1 MTMLKTT
8 PQSTVRP
15 ALLAASLAM
24 AFSLAHAGG
33 VSDTEIVVG
42 THIDLS
48 GPVAAGMPMLRN
60 AMQMRLDEANAAGGV
75 NGRKFKL
82 IVEDNGSQP
91 QLAVRAVQKLI
102 KSDDVFAILNSFG
115 SGPNAATV
123 KTATDAGVVVFGPWA
138 ASGIIQKVSGNS
150 PLLFTTVQNYDTTTA
165 TGVSWAIKNWG
176 AKKIG
181 VIYQEGPFGDLVRAG
196 MNAALKEANLTVAA
210 EAAWKGGDI
219 DFSSQV
225 AKMKAANVDVILA
238 GTIVR
243 ETVGVMAE
251 VKKLGWKEVKVLTT
265 LPGRSG
271 IVAALGKDTVE
282 SLYGIGGWKLHSADS
297 ADAEA
302 KKFQASFKQKFS
314 VDPDENAAN
323 AYSYTDWFIKCA
335 QAAGRNLTAESFARA
350 AQGVS
355 HQDFTTY
362 SKQNF
367 IGNHVG
373 PEYASIDLIKGGKWV
388 QQAAPMTGLVKN

>member
-1 MTMLKTT
+1 MKLLKRTF
-8 PQSTVRP
+8 
-15 ALLAASLAM
+15 LAAAIGL
-24 AFSLAHAGG
+24 AFSFAHAGG
-33 VSDTEIVVG
+33 VTDTEIVVG

-75 NGRKFKL
+75 NGRKFRL
-82 IVEDNGSQP
+82 VVEDNGSQP

-102 KSDDVFAILNSFG
+102 KSDDVFAIINPFG
-115 SGPNAATV
+115 SGTNAATV
-123 KTATDAGVVVFGPWA
+123 KAATDAGVVVFAPWA
-138 ASGIIQKVSGNS
+138 ASSIIQKISGNS
-150 PLLFTTVQNYDTTTA
+150 PLLFTTVQNYDSTTA
-165 TGVSWAIKNWG
+165 TGLSWAIKNWN

-196 MNAALKEANLTVAA
+196 MNTALKQANLTVAA
-210 EAAWKGGDI
+210 EAAWKAGDI

-251 VKKLGWKEVKVLTT
+251 VKKIGWKEVKVLTT

-271 IVAALGKDTVE
+271 IVALLGKDAVE
-282 SLYGIGGWKLHSADS
+282 GMYGIGGWQLHGTDTANAD
-297 ADAEA
+297 A
-302 KKFQASFKQKFS
+302 KKFMTSYKQKFNA
-314 VDPDENAAN
+314 DPDENAAN
-323 AYSYTDWFIKCA
+323 AYSYTDWFVKSV
-335 QAAGRNLTAESFARA
+335 QAAGRSLTAESFSKA
-350 AQGVS
+350 AQGVA

-367 IGNHVG
+367 VGNHVG
-373 PEYASIDLIKGGKWV
+373 PEFASIDLIKSGRWV
-388 QQAAPMTGLVKN
+388 QHVAPMTGLVKN

>member
-1 MTMLKTT
+1 MK
-8 PQSTVRP
+8 
-15 ALLAASLAM
+15 LLRRTFIAVATSVLLSATYAA
-24 AFSLAHAGG
+24 G
-33 VSDTEIVVG
+33 VTDTEIVVG

-75 NGRKFKL
+75 NGRKFRL
-82 IVEDNGSQP
+82 VVEDNGSQP
-91 QLAVRAVQKLI
+91 QMAVRAVQKLI
-102 KSDDVFAILNSFG
+102 NSDGVFAIINPFG
-115 SGPNAATV
+115 STTNAATV
-123 KTATDAGVVVFGPWA
+123 KTATDAGVIVFAPWA

-150 PLLFTTVQNYDTTTA
+150 PLLFTTVQNYDSTTA
-165 TGVSWAIKNWG
+165 TGVSWAIKNWN
-176 AKKIG
+176 ARKIG

-210 EAAWKGGDI
+210 EAAWKAGDI

-251 VKKLGWKEVKVLTT
+251 VRKLGWKEVKVLTA

-271 IVAALGKDTVE
+271 IVAVLGKDAVE
-282 SLYGIGGWKLHSADS
+282 GLYGIGGWKLHNSDTTDAD
-297 ADAEA
+297 A
-302 KKFQASFKQKFS
+302 KKFQASFKQKFNM
-314 VDPDENAAN
+314 DPDENAAN

-335 QAAGRNLTAESFARA
+335 MAAGNSLTADGFSKAC
-350 AQGVS
+350 QGVA

-367 IGNHVG
+367 TGNHVG
-373 PEYASIDLIKGGKWV
+373 PEFASIDVIKGGKWT
-388 QQAAPMTGLVKN
+388 QQAAPMTGLVK

>member
-1 MTMLKTT
+1 MK
-8 PQSTVRP
+8 
-15 ALLAASLAM
+15 LLRRTFIAAATSVLLSPTYA
-24 AFSLAHAGG
+24 AG
-33 VSDTEIVVG
+33 VTDSEIVVG

-75 NGRKFKL
+75 NGRKFRL
-82 IVEDNGSQP
+82 VVEDNGSQP
-91 QLAVRAVQKLI
+91 QMAVRAVQKLI
-102 KSDDVFAILNSFG
+102 NSDGVFAIINSFG
-115 SGPNAATV
+115 STTNAATV
-123 KTATDAGVVVFGPWA
+123 KTATDAGVIVFAPWA

-150 PLLFTTVQNYDTTTA
+150 PLLFTTVQNYDSTTA
-165 TGVSWAIKNWG
+165 TGVSWAIKNWN

-210 EAAWKGGDI
+210 EAAWKAGDI

-251 VKKLGWKEVKVLTT
+251 VRKLGWKEVKVLTA

-271 IVAALGKDTVE
+271 IVAVLGKDAVE
-282 SLYGIGGWKLHSADS
+282 GLYGIGGWKLHNIDT
-297 ADAEA
+297 ADADA
-302 KKFQASFKQKFS
+302 KKFQTSFKQKFNM
-314 VDPDENAAN
+314 DPDENAAN

-335 QAAGRNLTAESFARA
+335 TAAGKSLTSDSFSKAC
-350 AQGVS
+350 QGVA
-355 HQDFTTY
+355 HQDFTTF

-367 IGNHVG
+367 LGNHVG
-373 PEYASIDLIKGGKWV
+373 PEFASIDVIKGGKWT
-388 QQAAPMTGLVKN
+388 QLAAPMTGLVK

>member
-1 MTMLKTT
+1 MK
-8 PQSTVRP
+8 
-15 ALLAASLAM
+15 LLRRTFIAAATSVLLSPTYA
-24 AFSLAHAGG
+24 AG
-33 VSDTEIVVG
+33 VTDSEIVVG

-75 NGRKFKL
+75 NGRKFRL
-82 IVEDNGSQP
+82 VVEDNGSQP
-91 QLAVRAVQKLI
+91 QMAVRAVQKLI
-102 KSDDVFAILNSFG
+102 NSDGVFAIINPFG
-115 SGPNAATV
+115 STTSAATV
-123 KTATDAGVVVFGPWA
+123 KTATDAGVIVFAPWA

-150 PLLFTTVQNYDTTTA
+150 PLLFTTVQNYDSTTA
-165 TGVSWAIKNWG
+165 TGVSWAIKNWN

-210 EAAWKGGDI
+210 EAAWKAGDI

-243 ETVGVMAE
+243 ETVGVMTE
-251 VKKLGWKEVKVLTT
+251 VRKLGWKEVKVLTA

-271 IVAALGKDTVE
+271 IVALLGKDAVE
-282 SLYGIGGWKLHSADS
+282 GLYGIGGWKLHNTDTTDAD
-297 ADAEA
+297 A
-302 KKFQASFKQKFS
+302 KKFQASFKQKFNM
-314 VDPDENAAN
+314 DPDENAAN

-335 QAAGRNLTAESFARA
+335 TAAGKSLTADSFSKAC
-350 AQGVS
+350 QGVA

-362 SKQNF
+362 SKQSF
-367 IGNHVG
+367 VGNHVG
-373 PEYASIDLIKGGKWV
+373 PEFASIDVIKGGKWT
-388 QQAAPMTGLVKN
+388 QLAAPMTGLVK

>member
-1 MTMLKTT
+1 MKPLKQTFLT
-8 PQSTVRP
+8 
-15 ALLAASLAM
+15 AAMGL
-24 AFSLAHAGG
+24 AFSFANAGG
-33 VSDTEIVVG
+33 VTDTEIVLG

-75 NGRKFKL
+75 NGRKFRL

-102 KSDDVFAILNSFG
+102 KSDDVFAIINPFG
-115 SGPNAATV
+115 SGANAATV
-123 KTATDAGVVVFGPWA
+123 KAATDAGVVVFAPWA
-138 ASGIIQKVSGNS
+138 ASSIIQKIAGNS
-150 PLLFTTVQNYDTTTA
+150 PLLFTTVQNYDSTTA
-165 TGVSWAIKNWG
+165 TGLSWAIKNWN

-196 MNAALKEANLTVAA
+196 MNTALKQANLTVAA
-210 EAAWKGGDI
+210 EAAWKAGDI

-251 VKKLGWKEVKVLTT
+251 VKKIGWKEVKVLTT

-271 IVAALGKDTVE
+271 IVALLGKDAVE
-282 SLYGIGGWKLHSADS
+282 GMYGIGGWQLHAADT
-297 ADAEA
+297 ANTDA
-302 KKFQASFKQKFS
+302 KKFMASYKQKFNA
-314 VDPDENAAN
+314 DPDENAAN
-323 AYSYTDWFIKCA
+323 AYSYTDWFVKSV
-335 QAAGRNLTAESFARA
+335 QAAGRGLTAESFSKA

-367 IGNHVG
+367 VGNHVE
-373 PEYASIDLIKGGKWV
+373 PEFASIDLIKGGKWV
-388 QQAAPMTGLVKN
+388 QQVPPMSGLVKN